1 MLLKTHVFDYF
12 LIASKWSAKDT
23 QEILENFSRAV
34 RLQFGGSLSKAFSTK
49 QSNDTSQEDRNATQ
63 YRKDELD
70 RLISG
75 LFLNIFIDLNLQLVN
90 PELIHEP
97 EYLAACK
104 APSKDTLLPVSQWLL
119 LPVDIQFQVLYK
131 TILAYSKTDLDF
143 YRNKT

>member
-1 MLLKTHVFDYF
+1 M
-12 LIASKWSAKDT
+12 
-23 QEILENFSRAV
+23 

-49 QSNDTSQEDRNATQ
+49 QSNDTSQEDCNATQ
-63 YRKDELD
+63 YRKNELD